1 MFSKVAQ
8 KATKNLGYFSI
19 KFMINKF
26 KKSLYLVTLNVIF
39 NLFEYH
45 RFITELTSIL
55 FKCILDLAN

>member
-45 RFITELTSIL
+45 RFIME
-55 FKCILDLAN
+55 